1 MKKILFVM
9 AGLALLTSCQDETLQ
24 RVESNAAISFENA
37 FVAKTTRAAADPST
51 TTASITGFDVYGF
64 MDQPS
69 GQVFTGDDVT
79 LNGGAWSYVNT
90 QYWLAGHDYYF
101 AALAPMNSENWS
113 LDFSNANTNGVG
125 TVTFTNVDGTEDL
138 LYAAATAS
146 TQADDVNLGAMAPV
160 PFTFNHLLSK
170 LKFTF
175 KNAFTNPTTT
185 VKVTNLKMTAPGK
198 ATIDLATTDWWTAP
212 EKWVLDAT
220 AENVTLDFGAV
231 NDGVQANTK
240 IPANTAWESSVE
252 RLTIP
257 AVDTQAYTI
266 TFDVVM
272 YQGDVEAL
280 VVSHEVVL
288 NGKAFEMGKAYNL
301 VTELNAMNIDP
312 NATELYPIEFTVV
325 EVKEW
330 EPQVNGEVV
339 PEEVKVGRNVATV
352 ADLEAAIAEGGNV
365 VLQNDIVM
373 TKALQVP
380 AGKKVILDLNGN
392 TLKNTK
398 ESTVYEEGC
407 GIIAYG
413 NLDIVGEGTVEANLA
428 AVWARGNDG
437 AVVNIFGGNYVGEKA
452 IVPGF
457 SVVYASGNGSVNIFG
472 GQFDAAT
479 VDMNSFGDKINGV
492 WAALNMSDSCTG
504 GILVAGGQ
512 FYKQD
517 PAAPGTEPKKW
528 NETHP
533 TGFVAAGYK
542 SVQNGDY
549 YEVVAE

>member
-69 GQVFTGDDVT
+69 GKVFEGDDVT

-90 QYWLAGHDYYF
+90 QYWLAGHNYYF
-101 AALAPMNSENWS
+101 AALAPMNSTNWV
-113 LDFSNANTNGVG
+113 LDASNANTNGVG
-125 TVTFTNVDGTEDL
+125 TVTFTNPGGTEDL

-170 LKFTF
+170 VKFTF

-185 VKVTNLKMTAPGK
+185 VKVTNLQMTAPGK
-198 ATIDLATTDWWTAP
+198 ATINLATTDWWTAP

-220 AENVTLDFGAV
+220 ATTTLEFGAV
-231 NDGVQANTK
+231 NDGVATNTN

-252 RLTIP
+252 RLTFP

-266 TFDVVM
+266 TFDVEM
-272 YQGDVEAL
+272 YQGDVMAL
-280 VVSHEVVL
+280 TAQHTVVL

-312 NATELYPIEFTVV
+312 TAEELYPIEFTVV

-330 EPQVNGEVV
+330 DTT
-339 PEEVKVGRNVATV
+339 PEEVKVGRNVETPAE
-352 ADLEAAIAEGGNV
+352 LQAAIAEGGNV
-365 VLQNDIVM
+365 VLANNIDLGEANLRVSKNTTI
-373 TKALQVP
+373 
-380 AGKKVILDLNGN
+380 DLNGFDITGGKDYVEGQGLTGSDICAIVVN
-392 TLKNTK
+392 NGAQLTLKGNGNVTGAVYGVYANGGDVTIYGGTYVAGTSAVQVNG
-398 ESTVYEEGC
+398 EATVN
-407 GIIAYG
+407 IAGG
-413 NLDIVGEGTVEANLA
+413 NFSCTSDDKRYVINCIDAAYRAGT
-428 AVWARGNDG
+428 
-437 AVVNIFGGNYVGEKA
+437 AVVNIVGGSFVDFNPADNASEGDNTDYV
-452 IVPGF
+452 P
-457 SVVYASGNGSVNIFG
+457 
-472 GQFDAAT
+472 
-479 VDMNSFGDKINGV
+479 
-492 WAALNMSDSCTG
+492 
-504 GILVAGGQ
+504 
-512 FYKQD
+512 
-517 PAAPGTEPKKW
+517 
-528 NETHP
+528 
-533 TGFVAAGYK
+533 AGYK
-542 SVQNGDY
+542 VQEADGVY
-549 YEVVAE
+549 TVVAE

>member
-1 MKKILFVM
+1 MKKILFVI

-69 GQVFTGDDVT
+69 GKVFEGDDVT

-90 QYWLAGHDYYF
+90 QYWLAGHNYYF
-101 AALAPMNSENWS
+101 AALAPMNSTNWV
-113 LDFSNANTNGVG
+113 LDASNANTNGVG
-125 TVTFTNVDGTEDL
+125 TVTFTNPGGTEDL

-170 LKFTF
+170 VKFTF

-185 VKVTNLKMTAPGK
+185 VKVTNLQMTAPGK
-198 ATIDLATTDWWTAP
+198 ATINLATTDWWTAP

-220 AENVTLDFGAV
+220 ATTTLEFGAV
-231 NDGVQANTK
+231 NDGVATNTN

-252 RLTIP
+252 RLTFP

-266 TFDVVM
+266 TFNVEM
-272 YQGDVEAL
+272 YQGDVMAL
-280 VVSHEVVL
+280 TAQHTVVL

-330 EPQVNGEVV
+330 DTN

-352 ADLEAAIAEGGNV
+352 DDLKAAIAEGGNV
-365 VLQNDIVM
+365 VLQNNLVL
-373 TKALQVP
+373 TEALQVP
-380 AGKKVILDLNGN
+380 VDKKVILDLNGK
-392 TLKNTK
+392 TLTNN
-398 ESTVYEEGC
+398 STSTEYEEGC
-407 GIIAYG
+407 GIIVYG
-413 NLDIVGEGTVEANLA
+413 SLDIVGEGTVEANLA

-533 TGFVAAGYK
+533 TGFVGAGYK